1 MPQQMPQCK
10 SPTCPGPRD
19 RMLLVDEKRE
29 GGRTTHYVFACVP
42 CRDINKV
49 LSVQVR
55 VAPEYK
61 AFINSDP
68 KLAAYKKARLV
79 ERDPTSGRIKFF
91 R

>member
-1 MPQQMPQCK
+1 
-10 SPTCPGPRD
+10 
-19 RMLLVDEKRE
+19 MLLVEEKHA
-29 GGRTTHYVFACVP
+29 GDGRTTHYVFACVP
-42 CRDINKV
+42 CRDKHKV

-55 VAPEYK
+55 VSPEYK

-68 KLAAYKKARLV
+68 ALAAYKRARLV